1 MVYHCWVQEG
11 AETPSEVV
19 AYIGQTSNFSC
30 AEFNGNEVEQRT
42 YSRSLT
48 LALAHENF
56 GV

>member
-1 MVYHCWVQEG
+1 MVCHCWVQEG